1 MAGLWEVY
9 NVSVKEQILG
19 LLFCR
24 QWLHLGTV
32 TDNKR
37 KIKINGDFNNMKT
50 AVKAQKVQ
58 ASLCD
63 ADGDFLTFI
72 CCVCELLFTCLPLF
86 HNISVTL
93 EAFFLP

>member
-24 QWLHLGTV
+24 QWLPLCTV
-32 TDNKR
+32 KDNKR
-37 KIKINGDFNNMKT
+37 KIKINGDFNKMKA

-58 ASLCD
+58 SSLCD
-63 ADGDFLTFI
+63 ADGDFLTLDFMTFRRGVSESGDKQEAI
-72 CCVCELLFTCLPLF
+72 KKTRPCHLL
-86 HNISVTL
+86 
-93 EAFFLP
+93 